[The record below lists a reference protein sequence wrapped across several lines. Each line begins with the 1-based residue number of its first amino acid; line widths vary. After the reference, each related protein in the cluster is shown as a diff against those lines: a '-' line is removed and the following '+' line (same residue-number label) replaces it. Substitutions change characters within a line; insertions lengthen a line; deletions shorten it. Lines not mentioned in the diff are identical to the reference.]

1 MFCQI
6 LSNFG
11 NSLINLWKFKVHSC
25 IFILQ
30 FHPLWIDIIDHLLC
44 SWILFNGS
52 IILNPLIFDI
62 FPWHEVNEKY
72 FKFANQFFGGL
83 QINLADVR
91 REETIRFII
100 FYTLRGFRIFLSFF
114 RLFTFHLLRLRLL
127 VSFHLICLFN
137 NFIKLNLIE
146 LNGRHWGL
154 GRGFGHH
161 SFLARIFTPER
172 ILIAIMF
179 KTGCNF
185 LIRVD
190 RLFNLEQ
197 GIVSIL

>member
-25 IFILQ
+25 MFILQ
-30 FHPLWIDIIDHLLC
+30 FHPWWIDIIDHLLC

-62 FPWHEVNEKY
+62 FPWHEVIEKY
-72 FKFANQFFGGL
+72 FKFGNQFFGGL
-83 QINLADVR
+83 QINLTGFHK
-91 REETIRFII
+91 EQIIRFII

-127 VSFHLICLFN
+127 VSFHLISLFN

-146 LNGRHWGL
+146 LNGRHWSVEI
-154 GRGFGHH
+154 GFGHH
-161 SFLARIFTPER
+161 SFLAKIFTLER
-172 ILIAIMF
+172 ILIANLF

-185 LIRVD
+185 LIRVVK
-190 RLFNLEQ
+190 LFNLEH